1 MAELRKTKQKIKE
14 DAEQI
19 VFNSLKTKRN
29 ANQFILLSGALL
41 RRSGEMDIDKVLTDV
56 FGEIRPS
63 WMEDLIKNVPG
74 LQTGILSDSDINIL
88 KAIRHRIN
96 DAIEVKVDMSFEPSE
111 YFIDSVINIMKDVLK
126 GANKGS
132 YNVDLIVDVNVKED
146 FEPGAIFY
154 VNGHVID
161 LRVRNK
167 VINYL
172 YSQDVVNRY
181 L

>member
-1 MAELRKTKQKIKE
+1 
-14 DAEQI
+14 
-19 VFNSLKTKRN
+19 
-29 ANQFILLSGALL
+29 
-41 RRSGEMDIDKVLTDV
+41 
-56 FGEIRPS
+56 
-63 WMEDLIKNVPG
+63 
-74 LQTGILSDSDINIL
+74 
-88 KAIRHRIN
+88 
-96 DAIEVKVDMSFEPSE
+96 
-111 YFIDSVINIMKDVLK
+111 MKDVLK